1 MTAALLALVR
11 RDLALA
17 AGQGGTIGMT
27 IGFFIVAASLFPLAA
42 GPEPALLARAAPA
55 VIWIGALLATLLGLD
70 RLFQAD
76 LEDGSLDLLLLGG
89 SPASLIVLAK
99 CLAHW
104 LATGLP
110 LVLAS
115 PLLALLLGLDP
126 AALGVL
132 AASLLLG
139 TPTLSLVGAVGASL
153 TVGLRRAGVLIAL
166 LVLPLYVPVLI
177 FGAGTVGQATLGL
190 PVLPGL
196 GLLAALLLLS
206 LPVAAL
212 GAAGALRLATS

>member
-55 VIWIGALLATLLGLD
+55 VIWIGALLATLLSLD

-139 TPTLSLVGAVGASL
+139 TPTLSLVGAVGAAL

>member
-139 TPTLSLVGAVGASL
+139 TPTLSLVGAVGAAL

>member
-1 MTAALLALVR
+1 MTAALLALIR

-17 AGQGGTIGMT
+17 TAQGGITAMT
-27 IGFFIVAASLFPLAA
+27 LGFFLVAASLFPLAA

-55 VIWIGALLATLLGLD
+55 VIWIGALLATLLALD

-89 SPASLIVLAK
+89 VPPSLLVLAK

-104 LATGLP
+104 LVTGLP

-126 AALGVL
+126 AALGAL
-132 AASLLLG
+132 AATLLLG
-139 TPTLSLVGAVGASL
+139 TPTLSLIGAVGAAL
-153 TVGLRRAGVLIAL
+153 TAGLRRAGMLIAV

-177 FGAGTVGQATLGL
+177 FGAGTVAQAALGL

-206 LPVAAL
+206 LPMAAL
-212 GAAGALRLATS
+212 GGAAALRLATS